1 VELLSGCE
9 RGDFIVYYEI
19 VAEVLGRV
27 VQAELD
33 SPRGPDASHRIRV
46 PKEWIERGSV
56 IELELPRHLTCR
68 ACSGGGCD
76 ACERS
81 GAVTLRGRG
90 EPPDLVEVTLPA
102 RPQDESFVI
111 RIPERGGLATVES
124 GLPRGQLFLRIEP
137 AVGSD
142 PSASVARV
150 PPIVVTSR
158 RPLDAEPLEPPDRRW
173 VFPFAV
179 AVALALGSA
188 LWLYLRSR

>member
-1 VELLSGCE
+1 
-9 RGDFIVYYEI
+9 
-19 VAEVLGRV
+19 
-27 VQAELD
+27 
-33 SPRGPDASHRIRV
+33 
-46 PKEWIERGSV
+46 
-56 IELELPRHLTCR
+56 
-68 ACSGGGCD
+68 
-76 ACERS
+76 
-81 GAVTLRGRG
+81 
-90 EPPDLVEVTLPA
+90 VTLPA

-111 RIPERGGLATVES
+111 RIPERGGLASVES

-158 RPLDAEPLEPPDRRW
+158 RPLNAEPLEPLEPPDRRW

-188 LWLYLRSR
+188 LWLYRRSR

>member
-1 VELLSGCE
+1 M
-9 RGDFIVYYEI
+9 
-19 VAEVLGRV
+19 
-27 VQAELD
+27 
-33 SPRGPDASHRIRV
+33 
-46 PKEWIERGSV
+46 
-56 IELELPRHLTCR
+56 
-68 ACSGGGCD
+68 
-76 ACERS
+76 
-81 GAVTLRGRG
+81 
-90 EPPDLVEVTLPA
+90 
-102 RPQDESFVI
+102 I